1 MHDAGHSRRI
11 AVLGAT
17 GAQGGALARA
27 ILDDPEGGFT
37 VRALTRDPSSD
48 AARALTDRGVEVV
61 KADLDDV
68 DSLASAFDGCH
79 GVFGVTNFW
88 EIFSAERE
96 TAQAANIAVAA
107 KRAGVAHVVWSTL
120 EDTRERVPVDDDRM
134 PTLME
139 RYKVPHF
146 DSKGE
151 ADALF
156 RENGA
161 PTTFLRTSF
170 YWENFIYFGMGPR
183 RGEDGG
189 LDLVLPLADTKLPG
203 IAVEDIG
210 RSAYGVFKAGPELIG
225 KTIGV
230 AGEHLSGAEMAA
242 ALTDAL
248 GEEVRYVPV
257 PPEVYRSFGF
267 PGAEDLGNMFQYK
280 VDFEEEFRAQRPVDA
295 SRALNPRLQDFRGWL
310 EHAAEKIPLT

>member
-1 MHDAGHSRRI
+1 MNDANHSKRI

-27 ILDDPEGGFT
+27 IFDHPEGGFT
-37 VRALTRDPSSD
+37 VRALTRNPSSD
-48 AARALTDRGVEVV
+48 AALALAARGAEVV
-61 KADLDDV
+61 QADLDDV
-68 DSLASAFDGCH
+68 DSLASAFEGCH
-79 GVFGVTNFW
+79 GVFGVTAFW

-96 TAQAANIAVAA
+96 TAQAGNIAEAA

-120 EDTRERVPVDDDRM
+120 EDTRERVPVEDDRM

-156 RENGA
+156 REKGV

-183 RGEDGG
+183 RGEDGV
-189 LDLVLPLADTKLPG
+189 LELVLPLADKKLPG
-203 IAVEDIG
+203 ISAEDIG
-210 RSAYGVFKAGPELIG
+210 RSAYGVFEAGEALIG
-225 KTIGV
+225 ETIGV
-230 AGEHLSGAEMAA
+230 AGEHLSGADMAA
-242 ALTDAL
+242 ALMDAL

-257 PPEVYRSFGF
+257 PPDVYRSFGF

-295 SRALNPRLQDFRGWL
+295 SRALNPRLQDFRSWL
-310 EHAAEKIPLT
+310 EHAAEKIPLA